1 MAAGRQGEGG
11 GSACRGCAQGRRD
24 VVKLLV
30 IAALLCEM
38 FALRVADADA
48 QITLKRG
55 YANTHTHTQKNTHPT
70 PTLCRYSQQ
79 CRCRYT
85 DTTRGQP
92 GDPRKV
98 SKCRS
103 KGKLNI
109 AHLIWQP
116 FYFHVSSI
124 PQGTFSGEV
133 VRGGIHVNTTLKC
146 RAKGRNI

>member
-1 MAAGRQGEGG
+1 MPGDAL
-11 GSACRGCAQGRRD
+11 RGCRD
-24 VVKLLV
+24 VIKLLV

-55 YANTHTHTQKNTHPT
+55 YANTHTRTHANRHTHIQTDTHPRLQLQSLARFRFK
-70 PTLCRYSQQ
+70 PLYRYSQR

-85 DTTRGQP
+85 DTTTGQP

-116 FYFHVSSI
+116 FYFHVSFDSI
-124 PQGTFSGEV
+124 GIVLEGTTST
-133 VRGGIHVNTTLKC
+133 RH
-146 RAKGRNI
+146 

>member
-55 YANTHTHTQKNTHPT
+55 YANTHTHIQTHTHPT
-70 PTLCRYSQQ
+70 PASDADAVIQIP
-79 CRCRYT
+79 
-85 DTTRGQP
+85 P
-92 GDPRKV
+92 GVNRLTPEKCPSAAQKV
-98 SKCRS
+98 
-103 KGKLNI
+103 N
-109 AHLIWQP
+109 
-116 FYFHVSSI
+116 
-124 PQGTFSGEV
+124 
-133 VRGGIHVNTTLKC
+133 
-146 RAKGRNI
+146 

>member
-1 MAAGRQGEGG
+1 MAAGGQWQEEGWG

-55 YANTHTHTQKNTHPT
+55 YANTHTHPT

-85 DTTRGQP
+85 DTNRGQP
-92 GDPRKV
+92 ADPRKV

-124 PQGTFSGEV
+124 PQGTFSGE
-133 VRGGIHVNTTLKC
+133 GGWGWWYPRQHDIKMPSE
-146 RAKGRNI
+146 GS